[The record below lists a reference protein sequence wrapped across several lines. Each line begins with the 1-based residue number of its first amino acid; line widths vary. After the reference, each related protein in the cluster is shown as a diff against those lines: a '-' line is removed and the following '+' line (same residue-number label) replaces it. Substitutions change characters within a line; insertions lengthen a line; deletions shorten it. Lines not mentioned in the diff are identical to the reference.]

1 MSKKIKEVI
10 YLLLQDGKVHSVE
23 EMQKECMAKEIINKE
38 QVGNVRGVIF
48 NLKKEDVRILTV
60 GRGKYKLDISN
71 RNLDNIISEQK
82 INDAIEILEKRLTE
96 LKEINWITTS
106 DEELRIAKKQ
116 IKKMENLTEKVIC
129 LKSRK

>member
-96 LKEINWITTS
+96 LKEINWLLHRTRNCG
-106 DEELRIAKKQ
+106 LQKKQ

>member
-106 DEELRIAKKQ
+106 DEELRIARKQ

>member
-71 RNLDNIISEQK
+71 RNLDNIISEKK

>member
-71 RNLDNIISEQK
+71 RNLDNHY
-82 INDAIEILEKRLTE
+82 
-96 LKEINWITTS
+96 
-106 DEELRIAKKQ
+106 
-116 IKKMENLTEKVIC
+116 
-129 LKSRK
+129 

>member
-1 MSKKIKEVI
+1 
-10 YLLLQDGKVHSVE
+10 
-23 EMQKECMAKEIINKE
+23 MQKECMAKEIINKE

-106 DEELRIAKKQ
+106 DEELRIARKQ

>member
-106 DEELRIAKKQ
+106 DEELRIARKQ
-116 IKKMENLTEKVIC
+116 IKKIENLTEKVIC

>member
-1 MSKKIKEVI
+1 MSKKIKAVI

-23 EMQKECMAKEIINKE
+23 EMQKECMVKEIINKE

-71 RNLDNIISEQK
+71 KNLDNIISEQK
-82 INDAIEILEKRLTE
+82 INNAIEILEKRLTE

-106 DEELRIAKKQ
+106 DEELRIARKQ
-116 IKKMENLTEKVIC
+116 IKKMENLAEKVIC
-129 LKSRK
+129 LKRGK